1 MRRTAAR
8 IATLWAVRAR
18 RAAVLML
25 VPLAT
30 VVGCGSDDSKDSGS
44 KDSGSNAANG
54 IESKPPRA
62 ILADAAAALRRAE
75 SFHLEGTQGAG
86 KKATEVKADV
96 GLPSKLRL
104 TIGQGNATASII
116 IVGGSL
122 YIKANA
128 AFWNQQGT
136 GQAAQQLADR
146 WLKTPAGS
154 GELQSVTKDLDT
166 KTLAACL
173 VKGHGTLEHGG
184 KATVDGQEAVVIVDK
199 GDRPGTNPG
208 KLFVAASGEPLPLRT
223 IATGPERPG
232 GKKDPKCDD
241 STPTTA
247 GDEATFSDYNEP
259 LDLSAPSG
267 AVEIG
272 GGNAS

>member
-1 MRRTAAR
+1 MRRTAAP

-18 RAAVLML
+18 RAALLML

-30 VVGCGSDDSKDSGS
+30 VVGCGSDSKDSGS
-44 KDSGSNAANG
+44 QASGSQDANG
-54 IESKPPRA
+54 IASKPPRA

-86 KKATEVKADV
+86 KKATEVKADI

-104 TIGQGNATASII
+104 TIGQGDASASII

-128 AFWNQQGT
+128 AFWNQQGV
-136 GQAAQQLADR
+136 GQAAQQLAGR

-154 GELQSVTKDLDT
+154 GELQSLTKDLDT
-166 KTLAACL
+166 KTLAGCL

-208 KLFVAASGEPLPLRT
+208 KLFVAATGEPLPLRT
-223 IATGPERPG
+223 LATGPERPG
-232 GKKDPKCDD
+232 GKQDPKCDD
-241 STPTTA
+241 GTPTTA
-247 GDEATFSDYNEP
+247 GDEATFSDYDEP

-272 GGNAS
+272 GGTTS

>member
-1 MRRTAAR
+1 
-8 IATLWAVRAR
+8 
-18 RAAVLML
+18 ML

-30 VVGCGSDDSKDSGS
+30 VVGCGSDSKDSGS
-44 KDSGSNAANG
+44 KDSASQGSASQDANG
-54 IESKPPRA
+54 VASKPPRA
-62 ILADAAAALRRAE
+62 ILAASAAALSGVE

-86 KKATEVKADV
+86 KKATQVKADV

-104 TIGQGNATASII
+104 TIGQGDAAATI
-116 IVGGSL
+116 IVVDGSL

-128 AFWNQQGT
+128 AFWKGQGT

-154 GELQSVTKDLDT
+154 GELESLTKDLDT
-166 KTLAACL
+166 KTLSSCL

-208 KLFVAASGEPLPLRT
+208 KLFVAATGEPLPLRT
-223 IATGPERPG
+223 LATGPERPG
-232 GKKDPKCDD
+232 GKKDPRCDD

-259 LDLSAPSG
+259 LDFSAPSG

-272 GGNAS
+272 GGTSS